1 MAVSPARSPPR
12 GRRFGAVCLCVAL
25 AALVGVGLAG
35 GTAAAQS
42 EATIENVT
50 ITPDEGDAGVTDTHT
65 VTVETA
71 NTTGTNATIELDL
84 TGWAAERTENVDVV
98 TGQATGGPTSDSV
111 RVDPEGETVV
121 VDIRVTHPTTTGD
134 VSIEAVVIGGSGERL
149 GSDAASIAVESVG
162 FDPSLADSEID
173 AFGAE
178 ADHTTEL
185 SGLGSAAPE
194 NAVAISSPDLADD
207 ELFEVLDG
215 DEREAVYREDGELR
229 LEPPGQE
236 PGIELSFRDFDAAT
250 YRFDLSPV
258 GSEVKQRLELE
269 VVDPEVDGSF
279 ATDRHEV
286 AAGDMVTVDTSISGV
301 DGGYL
306 LVGADHKAREGRPAN
321 FFDIVY
327 VEGGALTIN
336 TRLLGT
342 SADTEDVY
350 MTDGTVR
357 SYLHDPPVGETEG
370 DGEKRLSEVRFR
382 GSDGRRTWDN
392 IDEFRAEMGMG
403 PLPRPVQPERYRFV
417 LGADGTVELRDDGI
431 ADFAHPVARSNLQ
444 VTEPS
449 VESVT
454 TYVAPRGPAN
464 EFETSGDIGSLTG
477 ELTERG
483 TIAKEDRLV
492 FEIEATGLYGAL
504 FHQTD
509 EGGQEFEEGV
519 HPDEFQDLLNLEDEG
534 IVLESKQTDM
544 TSNEPRTELNL
555 GGATDGEAYVIPE
568 SAEGDAGLRKR
579 FYLVVDTRDA
589 GAFKGAFSDDES
601 DEFEFEYG
609 YESPPD
615 ERYRFS
621 NNDLQTRP
629 DPFNPESEPT
639 EDGTE
644 HYPYLGKDEVS
655 ETITKPFTIEEPY
668 AEYNQTTNQD
678 QVALT
683 NGTEVTLTG
692 ETNVAP
698 ASEFYI
704 QIIADNRSN
713 PTRITIDDV
722 EVDEDGSF
730 TATKDL
736 SELRV
741 GEGVEVEF
749 YAENRIVDKRGGVLA
764 GDREA
769 TSRFEIVEAPDRVTA
784 GTADSVTVEAV
795 INNTGA
801 ATETKPINL
810 RVGEADVDS
819 ISRTLD
825 SDESRSV
832 ELDAGT
838 LEEGTYRYVLS
849 TPDDEAV
856 GELVV
861 GRDAPINV
869 VDSEDNGADEEE
881 SGDNTNTTDQGEG
894 GGDDTNQ
901 SDDTT
906 TDEDESDGDDNGGDP
921 GLPSEVVGLLGAFA
935 GAVGTEHAVGGAAV
949 VGAAHVLGFWA

>member
-71 NTTGTNATIELDL
+71 NTTGANATIELDL

>member
-906 TDEDESDGDDNGGDP
+906 TDEDESEDDNGGDP

>member
-149 GSDAASIAVESVG
+149 GADAASIAVESVG

>member
-1 MAVSPARSPPR
+1 
-12 GRRFGAVCLCVAL
+12 
-25 AALVGVGLAG
+25 
-35 GTAAAQS
+35 
-42 EATIENVT
+42 
-50 ITPDEGDAGVTDTHT
+50 
-65 VTVETA
+65 
-71 NTTGTNATIELDL
+71 
-84 TGWAAERTENVDVV
+84 
-98 TGQATGGPTSDSV
+98 
-111 RVDPEGETVV
+111 
-121 VDIRVTHPTTTGD
+121 
-134 VSIEAVVIGGSGERL
+134 
-149 GSDAASIAVESVG
+149 
-162 FDPSLADSEID
+162 
-173 AFGAE
+173 
-178 ADHTTEL
+178 
-185 SGLGSAAPE
+185 
-194 NAVAISSPDLADD
+194 
-207 ELFEVLDG
+207 
-215 DEREAVYREDGELR
+215 
-229 LEPPGQE
+229 
-236 PGIELSFRDFDAAT
+236 
-250 YRFDLSPV
+250 
-258 GSEVKQRLELE
+258 
-269 VVDPEVDGSF
+269 
-279 ATDRHEV
+279 
-286 AAGDMVTVDTSISGV
+286 
-301 DGGYL
+301 
-306 LVGADHKAREGRPAN
+306 
-321 FFDIVY
+321 
-327 VEGGALTIN
+327 
-336 TRLLGT
+336 
-342 SADTEDVY
+342 
-350 MTDGTVR
+350 
-357 SYLHDPPVGETEG
+357 
-370 DGEKRLSEVRFR
+370 
-382 GSDGRRTWDN
+382 
-392 IDEFRAEMGMG
+392 
-403 PLPRPVQPERYRFV
+403 
-417 LGADGTVELRDDGI
+417 
-431 ADFAHPVARSNLQ
+431 
-444 VTEPS
+444 
-449 VESVT
+449 
-454 TYVAPRGPAN
+454 
-464 EFETSGDIGSLTG
+464 
-477 ELTERG
+477 
-483 TIAKEDRLV
+483 
-492 FEIEATGLYGAL
+492 
-504 FHQTD
+504 
-509 EGGQEFEEGV
+509 GV

>member
-185 SGLGSAAPE
+185 SGLESAAPGD
-194 NAVAISSPDLADD
+194 AVAISSPDLADD